1 VEMKDKLIWSIFW
14 AMVAFFVLTIGV
26 MVADGFISDISIGY
40 FIFTLWCIFSALGI
54 ALLVLTVRQK
64 IKGSLK
70 FFLLLSG
77 SSAAGFIVFVVLH
90 NVISGLFDI
99 EEAFFFILA
108 TIVCPLGF
116 LVGAVGSII
125 LGLKNEPKDDRAN
138 AGGKP

>member
-1 VEMKDKLIWSIFW
+1 VKDKSIRWVFW
-14 AMVAFFVLTIGV
+14 AMVAFFVVTIV
-26 MVADGFISDISIGY
+26 LMVADGFVSDISIGY

-54 ALLVLTVRQK
+54 VLLVITVRQK

-116 LVGAVGSII
+116 LVGVVGSIV
-125 LGLKNEPKDDRAN
+125 LGLKAGRAN